1 MENKDIYQELQT
13 VRSELSNAGLNKSGK
28 NKFAGFD
35 YFELAD
41 FLPKATELFLSHGL
55 TPIFRMEFDEVG
67 IEYAYLTII
76 KGNEQVTFKTPTANP
91 RPDKTPNPIQ
101 ELGSKITY
109 MRRYLYLIALD
120 IVESDSVDATIG
132 AEKAVQQEF
141 PTPGM
146 IADIVANKDLLKDEL
161 KKRKIKDSTALKQIS
176 KTEAEELIKII
187 NDKKANTNEKA
198 GS

>member
-1 MENKDIYQELQT
+1 MENKDIYQELQA
-13 VRSELSNAGLNKSGK
+13 VRSELSKAGLTKSGK

-41 FLPKATELFLSHGL
+41 FLPKATELFLNHGL

-120 IVESDSVDATIG
+120 IVESEALFTMLKKTD
-132 AEKAVQQEF
+132 KQLQQIFLLRYYGYEVEE
-141 PTPGM
+141 
-146 IADIVANKDLLKDEL
+146 ISDLLNIKPDTIYKKIQRFKEKL
-161 KKRKIKDSTALKQIS
+161 KKQ
-176 KTEAEELIKII
+176 
-187 NDKKANTNEKA
+187 
-198 GS
+198 